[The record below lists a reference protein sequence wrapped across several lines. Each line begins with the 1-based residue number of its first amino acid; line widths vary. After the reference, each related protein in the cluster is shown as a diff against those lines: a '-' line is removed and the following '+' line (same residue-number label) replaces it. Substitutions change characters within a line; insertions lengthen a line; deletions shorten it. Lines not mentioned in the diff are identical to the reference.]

1 MLAGK
6 DELTFERHFNHGN
19 SCILADAE
27 LLQQA
32 WVNLVRNAIEAMDGQ
47 GHFTVGSEIE
57 GNEIVVYLQ
66 DSGPGI
72 PVELMT
78 RLFEPFYTTK
88 NEGTGLGLTLANTL
102 VTASGASLE
111 LVPDVESGARF
122 AMRFNMLEESECN
135 AQS

>member
-1 MLAGK
+1 
-6 DELTFERHFNHGN
+6 
-19 SCILADAE
+19 
-27 LLQQA
+27 
-32 WVNLVRNAIEAMDGQ
+32 
-47 GHFTVGSEIE
+47 
-57 GNEIVVYLQ
+57 
-66 DSGPGI
+66 
-72 PVELMT
+72 MT